1 MPAAAGI
8 LCSMMPTPTRPTH
21 LSRYSEVVLQAL
33 SGAGLGHKV
42 SLGGALG
49 LQHYCEYRTTDDV
62 DAWWEPAAT
71 AEEKEKVLRVVQETL
86 RRFGST
92 RLRRWGEVSSVD
104 LQIEGKIVFS
114 FQVAIRSAQIEPT
127 TTLPW
132 VDVALDSLPDL
143 VASKMVAL
151 VERGAPRDF
160 RDIYTLCHQE
170 LVTARECWRLWRE
183 RQQRA
188 GSDVDPYRARLAV
201 ETHLSRIAQHRPL
214 AAIAELEQQAAAAN
228 LRNWFA
234 REFLDALVD

>member
-1 MPAAAGI
+1 MPN
-8 LCSMMPTPTRPTH
+8 PTRPTQ
-21 LSRYSEVVLQAL
+21 LSAHAEAALQAL
-33 SGAGLGHKV
+33 ADAGLGHQV

-49 LQHYCEYRTTDDV
+49 LQHYCEYRFTHDV

-71 AEEKEKVLRVVQETL
+71 AEDRENVLRAVEEAL
-86 RRFGST
+86 HRFGST
-92 RLRRWGEVSSVD
+92 RLRRWGEVSSLD
-104 LQIEGKIVFS
+104 LLVEGKVVFS

-160 RDIYTLCHQE
+160 LDIHTLCQKR
-170 LVTARECWRLWRE
+170 LVTPRECWRLWKE
-183 RQQRA
+183 RQERA
-188 GSDVDPYRARLAV
+188 GSDADPHRAKLAV

-214 AAIAELEQQAAAAN
+214 AGIAEPEERATAAN
-228 LRNWFA
+228 LRHWFA
-234 REFLDALVD
+234 QEFLDALLD